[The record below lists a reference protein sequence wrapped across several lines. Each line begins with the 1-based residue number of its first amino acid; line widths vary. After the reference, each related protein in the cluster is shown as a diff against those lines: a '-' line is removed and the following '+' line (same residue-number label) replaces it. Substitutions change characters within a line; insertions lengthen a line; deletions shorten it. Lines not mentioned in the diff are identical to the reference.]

1 MLPSLYTALGV
12 VAYGSA
18 LLCSGSNIYPVLLLL
33 QVTRRLC
40 GDMQPLASGLIKAL
54 TEACRADRSPAV
66 RRAYAAAAA
75 LLCRYAPDVRVNKFI
90 ADALASLAAED
101 ADRDDR
107 YVAGG
112 FSLWAGCVVWLC
124 GWLCGW
130 LGGRPVRVGKECLT
144 ARERPQACQRPPH
157 TLSWDLPECGAAA
170 HFSPS
175 AALAVCRPAAA
186 GAGA

>member
-1 MLPSLYTALGV
+1 MAELAPRLGGLVRRGVGLNTRAGAGRFITQVCTRLLLGLGLGLPSLLSPLVMWLCSALQLLPSLYPL
-12 VAYGSA
+12 VAVS
-18 LLCSGSNIYPVLLLL
+18 

-75 LLCRYAPDVRVNKFI
+75 LLCRYAPGARVNKFI
-90 ADALASLAAED
+90 ADALASLAAEN

-112 FSLWAGCVVWLC
+112 CGVEVVWL
-124 GWLCGW
+124 
-130 LGGRPVRVGKECLT
+130 GG
-144 ARERPQACQRPPH
+144 
-157 TLSWDLPECGAAA
+157 
-170 HFSPS
+170 
-175 AALAVCRPAAA
+175 
-186 GAGA
+186 